1 MYNLSGEKMRL
12 RNVKGAKE
20 EIEKSKYIIE
30 DYEQYKGNFKSI
42 FKNNNEI
49 HIEIGMGKGDFIK
62 GMALKYP
69 NINFI
74 GIEKFDSV
82 MVRAVQKLEETEIPN
97 LKLIKMDALNIDKIF
112 DKEIE
117 CIYLNFSDPWPKSR
131 HEKRRLTS
139 DVFLEKYDKILKIK
153 QIIMKTDNR
162 KLFEYSI
169 ISLTNYGYKIDE
181 ISLDL
186 HNDDIKDNVETEY
199 EKKFV
204 SLGNVIYRI
213 SVHKQTL

>member
-139 DVFLEKYDKILKIK
+139 DVFLEKYDKILKTK

-213 SVHKQTL
+213 SVHK

>member
-139 DVFLEKYDKILKIK
+139 DVFLEKYDKILKTK

-204 SLGNVIYRI
+204 SLGNEIYRI
-213 SVHKQTL
+213 SVHK

>member
-1 MYNLSGEKMRL
+1 MRL
-12 RNVKGAKE
+12 RNVRGAKE

-30 DYEQYKGNFKSI
+30 NYEQYKGKFINLF
-42 FKNNNEI
+42 NNKNEI

-62 GMALKYP
+62 NMALKYP
-69 NINFI
+69 SINFI

-97 LKLIKMDALNIDKIF
+97 LRLIKMDALNIDEIF
-112 DKEIE
+112 DKEID
-117 CIYLNFSDPWPKSR
+117 CIYLNFSDPWPKTR

-139 DVFLEKYDKILKIK
+139 DVFLKKYDKILKTK
-153 QIIMKTDNR
+153 KIIMKTDNR
-162 KLFEYSI
+162 KLFEYSV
-169 ISLTNYGYKIDE
+169 ISLTNYGYQIDE
-181 ISLDL
+181 LSLDL

-204 SLGNVIYRI
+204 SLGNVIYKI
-213 SVHKQTL
+213 SVHK

>member
-1 MYNLSGEKMRL
+1 MYNLIGEKMRL

-30 DYEQYKGNFKSI
+30 DYDQYKGK
-42 FKNNNEI
+42 FKNIFNNKNEI

-112 DKEIE
+112 DKA
-117 CIYLNFSDPWPKSR
+117 R
-131 HEKRRLTS
+131 
-139 DVFLEKYDKILKIK
+139 DVMEYCDNS
-153 QIIMKTDNR
+153 KTN
-162 KLFEYSI
+162 
-169 ISLTNYGYKIDE
+169 
-181 ISLDL
+181 
-186 HNDDIKDNVETEY
+186 
-199 EKKFV
+199 
-204 SLGNVIYRI
+204 
-213 SVHKQTL
+213 